1 MTKTIKSLFGAVL
14 PLLVFASTNG
24 ALAQTA
30 RIAFSEQVSTQV
42 SVKPAK
48 YANYNQIF
56 SMNPDGSGVVQLT
69 SIAASSGG
77 PKWSP
82 DQQYIAFVRTN
93 YLMAMRADGTGSFK
107 VVPASGAGAVD
118 WSPDGT
124 KLIYTNPLKSSDGKY
139 HDDLYFVSVDTATGA
154 VGTPAF
160 FAAGPSYDP
169 NWSDDGTKVAFDR
182 YPTSGS
188 GLSSIIVHDVAT
200 GAEYNFSTL
209 IALIAAPNNW
219 FWGPHWSPDGTM
231 LAFEGDEKVT
241 TTTQKGKNT
250 ITTTTGTPVEVF
262 IANADGSDLF
272 QVTPTSIGS
281 FLPASWSVLPTWSP
295 DGSNLAFV
303 NGNSGIYTTV
313 LGSGVFTFLH
323 AGSLPDWNP

>member
-1 MTKTIKSLFGAVL
+1 MKTAKIIKSLLGAVL

-30 RIAFSEQVSTQV
+30 RIAFSAPA
-42 SVKPAK
+42 SVQTSIRPPK
-48 YANYNQIF
+48 YATYNQIF

-69 SIAASSGG
+69 SATASSGG

-93 YLMAMRADGTGSFK
+93 YLMVMRADGSGSFK
-107 VVPASGAGAVD
+107 LVPASSAGWVD
-118 WSPDGT
+118 WSADGT
-124 KLIYTNPLKSSDGKY
+124 KLIYTNPLKNSDGTY
-139 HDDLYFVSVDTATGA
+139 HDDLYVVTVNPAVGA

-169 NWSDDGTKVAFDR
+169 NWSDDGTEVAFDR
-182 YPTSGS
+182 YPTSGGGS
-188 GLSSIIVHDVAT
+188 SSIIVHEVAT
-200 GAEYNFSTL
+200 GAEYNFSAL

-231 LAFEGDEKVT
+231 LAFEGDARVT
-241 TTTQKGKNT
+241 ATTKKG
-250 ITTTTGTPVEVF
+250 TTTTGTPIEVF
-262 IANADGSDLF
+262 IANADGSGLF
-272 QVTPTSIGS
+272 QVTSTSIGS
-281 FLPASWSVLPTWSP
+281 VQPAWSP
-295 DGSNLAFV
+295 DGSSLAFLS
-303 NGNSGIYTTV
+303 NSGIYTTV

-323 AGSLPDWNP
+323 AGGLPDWNP